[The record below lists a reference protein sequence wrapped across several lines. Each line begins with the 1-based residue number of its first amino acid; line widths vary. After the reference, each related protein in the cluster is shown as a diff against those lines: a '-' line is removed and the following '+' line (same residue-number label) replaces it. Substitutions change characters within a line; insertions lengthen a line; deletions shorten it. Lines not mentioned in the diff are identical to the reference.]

1 MKASDPYPDQGESQS
16 ARAAPAEAIVGG
28 LAAEIANLLPGKGS
42 LARESSRQID
52 LAAALQELEGD
63 LNAVEIRL
71 AGAVE
76 GNLLVLVLRRD
87 FIRLGL
93 ALLGRGAGP
102 DDALTP
108 EVMSASLG
116 LFHKA
121 AERTAHEIERRT
133 GRAVRCA
140 APELINPAGNREGIV
155 PLAAAY
161 ENALGLRCR
170 LALEP
175 SAAFPLELL
184 IQQRLLDSAE
194 RAAAAAGSA
203 ARPAA
208 HSAERPQTGADHG
221 AHQWNMDLIL
231 DVELGV
237 IVSFGETRM
246 PLRDV
251 LKLGV
256 GSVIELDKGVN
267 DPVTVIVNDKPIA
280 TGEVVMVDGNYG
292 VKILEVESTA
302 DRIRS
307 LA

>member
-1 MKASDPYPDQGESQS
+1 MQDSDPYPDQNEGRST
-16 ARAAPAEAIVGG
+16 AAALAEAIAGG
-28 LAAEIANLLPGKGS
+28 LAAEIASLLPGKGS
-42 LARESSRQID
+42 LTRESSRKID
-52 LAAALQELEGD
+52 LAAALRELEGD
-63 LNAVEIRL
+63 CNAVEIRF
-71 AGAVE
+71 AEAVE
-76 GNLLVLVLRRD
+76 GNVLVLVSRRD

-93 ALLGRGAGP
+93 TLLGRTAGP
-102 DDALTP
+102 DDALSP

-116 LFHKA
+116 VFHKA
-121 AERTAHEIERRT
+121 TERAARDLEHRVGKT
-133 GRAVRCA
+133 VRCA
-140 APELINPAGNREGIV
+140 APELINPAGTREGIL
-155 PLAAAY
+155 PLATAY
-161 ENALGLRCR
+161 ENALGLRCL

-175 SAAFPLELL
+175 SPASPLELM
-184 IQQRLLDSAE
+184 IQQRLLDSAS
-194 RAAAAAGSA
+194 RAATAGSA

-208 HSAERPQTGADHG
+208 LSGTRPPAGADHLP
-221 AHQWNMDLIL
+221 HQWNMDLIL